1 MTSDRQP
8 DGDPCALMFES
19 VDFDYG
25 QGGVLEGIDLAVHF
39 GEVVAVVGSSGAGK
53 STLLGLADGSLVPTH
68 GRVQTL
74 GAILAELSDGARQRI
89 RADIGVVPQ
98 AIALP
103 GALRVRHNVNAGRL
117 GRWSTTKAVRSL
129 FFPSDRDEV
138 TSALAQFGIGDLVD
152 ARTDTLS
159 GGQRQRVALAR
170 LVVQRPRLV
179 LADEPV
185 SAVDPAWSHEVFA
198 RFRAFADVGAGV
210 LVSVHEPALARA
222 HCDRVLG
229 IHRGAATFDLPARE
243 VTDELLADLYR
254 IDGVGV

>member
-1 MTSDRQP
+1 MSDRHP
-8 DGDPCALMFES
+8 DGGSAALVFDG

-25 QGGVLEGIDLAVHF
+25 QGAVLTGVDLTVGA

-53 STLLGLADGSLVPTH
+53 STLLGLADGSLVPTR
-68 GRVQTL
+68 GTVRTL
-74 GAILAELSDGARQRI
+74 GATLADLNERERQRV

-98 AIALP
+98 TIALP

-117 GRWSTTKAVRSL
+117 GRWSTTKAIRSL
-129 FFPSDRDEV
+129 LFPSGRDEV
-138 TSALAQFGIGDLVD
+138 ASALAKFGIGDLID

-170 LVVQRPRLV
+170 LVVQQPLLV

-185 SAVDPAWSHEVFA
+185 SAIDPAWSDEVFA
-198 RFRAFADVGAGV
+198 RFRTIANAGAGV

-222 HCDRVLG
+222 HCDHVVG
-229 IHRGAATFDLPARE
+229 IHRGTLLFDLPASE